1 VSTDSTRARRCV
13 ASSRRSERGEL
24 AVVSQARLADH
35 PVDEVLDQVGVALV
49 DDGQPDV
56 VGGDSRGRARVT
68 PA

>member
-1 VSTDSTRARRCV
+1 VRRLV
-13 ASSRRSERGEL
+13 EEVREGEL